1 MTEKIPVGILGAT
14 GMVGQKYISLLENHP
29 WFSVNYVAASP
40 ESAGKKYSDAVSG
53 RWHMQKDI
61 PNGVEKLV
69 VGNAN
74 DFNSAIDKCAFVFSA
89 LELKDKKQLMTLEE
103 EYARAGFPVVSN
115 ASAHRWTEDVP
126 MIIPEI
132 NPEHTDIIRDQQ
144 KNHGFNKGFIV
155 VKPNCSIQSYLT
167 PVYALINQGY
177 DVSRL
182 FITTMQA
189 ASGAGHPGV
198 SSLDLIDNVI
208 PYIGGEE
215 EKTEKEP
222 LKILGQIE
230 NGRFVNYNKLEISAH
245 CNRVP
250 VYDGHTACVSL
261 ELRSKIGITPP
272 YTSQIIEKPYID
284 LDYFI
289 KIWNNFR
296 SVPQELELPSAP
308 KRPIIYKT
316 ENDRPQPRKDRDL
329 ENGMAVCVGRLRRDP
344 VFDIKFVGLSHN
356 TVRGAAGGGIL
367 NAELLKAK
375 GYI

>member
-29 WFSVNYVAASP
+29 WFEVSYVAASP
-40 ESAGKKYSDAVSG
+40 ESAGKKYSDAVVG

-61 PNGVEKLV
+61 PTGVEKLV

-74 DFNSAIDKCAFVFSA
+74 HTDSALGNCAFVFSA
-89 LELKDKKQLMTLEE
+89 LELKDKKELMTLEE
-103 EYARAGFPVVSN
+103 AYAKCGLPVVSN
-115 ASAHRWTEDVP
+115 ASAHRWTDDVP

-132 NPEHTDIIRDQQ
+132 NADHLDIIPQQ
-144 KNHGFNKGFIV
+144 KGARGYEKGFIV

-167 PVYALINQGY
+167 PVYALIKAGY

-182 FITTMQA
+182 FVTTMQA
-189 ASGAGHPGV
+189 SSGAGHPGV
-198 SSLDLIDNVI
+198 PSLDLIDNVI
-208 PYIGGEE
+208 PYISGEE
-215 EKTEKEP
+215 EKTEREP
-222 LKILGQIE
+222 LKIIGRIE
-230 NGRFVNYNKLEISAH
+230 NGRFVNHKGLEISAH

-261 ELRSKIGITPP
+261 YFKIDDP
-272 YTSQIIEKPYID
+272 SLEAIID
-284 LDYFI
+284 
-289 KIWNNFR
+289 IWNNFR

-308 KRPIIYKT
+308 KRPIIYRT
-316 ENDRPQPRKDRDL
+316 ENDRPQPRKDKDS
-329 ENGMAVCVGRLRRDP
+329 ENGMAVVVGRLRKDP

-356 TVRGAAGGGIL
+356 TIRGAAGGGIL

-375 GYI
+375 GYLD